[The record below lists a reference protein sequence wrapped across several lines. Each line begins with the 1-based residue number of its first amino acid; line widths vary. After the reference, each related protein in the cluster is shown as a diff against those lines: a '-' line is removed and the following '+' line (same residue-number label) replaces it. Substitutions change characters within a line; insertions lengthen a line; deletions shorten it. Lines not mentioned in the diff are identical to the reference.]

1 MNIFYWSPFISK
13 VATVNSVIRSAE
25 SIIKYAKKDTSVSLI
40 DSIGEWQDYKEEIN
54 SKIEIIKLNHNYY
67 KFLPKGG
74 FIKSRISYLIIFFL
88 NFNKLKKL
96 INDKK
101 PNYLIIHLLTSL
113 PIFLTL
119 FFNNNTKIILRLSG
133 LPKLNI
139 FRYFFWKLFSKK
151 IYRITCPTI
160 GTYNSILKQ
169 KIFDKDKLCILRDPA
184 IFLKEYA
191 KKKFENI
198 HNFSNKDKKI
208 IIGIGRF
215 TKQKNFL
222 LLIKAF
228 REIIHKYPEYELIL
242 LGDGEEEVNIKR
254 LITKYKLDR
263 KVHLLGFKK
272 NVYKYLKKADCF
284 ILTSLW
290 EDPGFVLLEAGLS
303 NTTVISSNCKN
314 GPEEILNN
322 GENGYLFESNN
333 LNDLLKKFDEFRN
346 ESEKKLTRKK
356 IKLKKQLKKFTF
368 YSHYNELRKII
379 NLEN

>member
-1 MNIFYWSPFISK
+1 MCL
-13 VATVNSVIRSAE
+13 
-25 SIIKYAKKDTSVSLI
+25 SLI
-40 DSIGEWQDYKEEIN
+40 DFVDS
-54 SKIEIIKLNHNYY
+54 SKSSTEKL
-67 KFLPKGG
+67 
-74 FIKSRISYLIIFFL
+74 S
-88 NFNKLKKL
+88 
-96 INDKK
+96 
-101 PNYLIIHLLTSL
+101 
-113 PIFLTL
+113 
-119 FFNNNTKIILRLSG
+119 
-133 LPKLNI
+133 
-139 FRYFFWKLFSKK
+139 
-151 IYRITCPTI
+151 
-160 GTYNSILKQ
+160 
-169 KIFDKDKLCILRDPA
+169 
-184 IFLKEYA
+184 
-191 KKKFENI
+191 
-198 HNFSNKDKKI
+198 
-208 IIGIGRF
+208 
-215 TKQKNFL
+215 
-222 LLIKAF
+222 LIKAF
-228 REIIHKYPEYELIL
+228 REIIHKYPEYELVL